1 MDKEQAK
8 RVRQFMRDS
17 GIKHYIYGIGTLAGA
32 KKAENMALAL
42 LPAPKKLKT
51 FTSKPTK
58 NSTKKQKKSCPI
70 NGMWKSTRFTSMTE
84 KKEALNFKTW
94 S

>member
-32 KKAENMALAL
+32 KK
-42 LPAPKKLKT
+42 LKT

-70 NGMWKSTRFTSMTE
+70 NGMWKSTYFTSMTE

>member
-32 KKAENMALAL
+32 KKAENLY
-42 LPAPKKLKT
+42 
-51 FTSKPTK
+51 
-58 NSTKKQKKSCPI
+58 
-70 NGMWKSTRFTSMTE
+70 
-84 KKEALNFKTW
+84 FKTDEEFNQKAEEILSDKW
-94 S
+94 NVEIYEPKSRRNPVR

>member
-32 KKAENMALAL
+32 KKVENLY
-42 LPAPKKLKT
+42 
-51 FTSKPTK
+51 
-58 NSTKKQKKSCPI
+58 
-70 NGMWKSTRFTSMTE
+70 
-84 KKEALNFKTW
+84 FKTDEEFNQKAEEILSDKW
-94 S
+94 NVEIYVMSTEQTPISNCGKATLISPPSTSRSSSD